1 MIWTKASV
9 GLMALCLVGCATGS
23 KSDSPI
29 PEGGPKMLDIYRGA
43 TADDVA
49 GKPRPQEEVEALC
62 QELSSDSAIRDCIRK
77 AEAKGLV
84 VDEIDSLKADA
95 PGERPAAHQ
104 SDPLYEDYTRTSAN
118 EIKVLFPRLPNPD
131 ISLFIYPHLATK
143 NEVPIPGYATVIP
156 LYAQVEYALPGESL
170 TRTK

>member
-1 MIWTKASV
+1 MNWTRAAI
-9 GLMALCLVGCATGS
+9 GLMALVLVGCASGA
-23 KSDSPI
+23 KNKSPI

-62 QELSSDSAIRDCIRK
+62 DELNGKSATRDCIRK

-84 VDEIDSLKADA
+84 VDEVDSLSASA
-95 PGERPAAHQ
+95 PGVRPASEQA
-104 SDPLYEDYTRTSAN
+104 DPLYEDYTRTSAN

-156 LYAQVEYALPGESL
+156 LYGQVEYALPGESL